1 MSSILTVEF
10 IPRDQDVY
18 DNVPCPK
25 PSKTYAPQWFK
36 DIPGSSLNVN
46 ETAMLKTV
54 KHCMPFV
61 DGMFSG
67 YTQELA
73 CDVLITNDGSDE
85 LSYSWK
91 GKFQPL
97 SSREDEGKDKNL
109 MPSTAEY
116 YHKDFHWNTFWEPKT
131 PDGYSTLY
139 YHPANRFDLPFTTMS
154 GIIDTDKW
162 SITGPL
168 PFLLK
173 KGFTGLIPAGTP
185 IYQMIFIKRE
195 SWESIKKE
203 YDSNFNEDMYNSIRK
218 SNDIGYKQLYWS
230 RKDYS

>member
-1 MSSILTVEF
+1 MIVEF
-10 IPRDQDVY
+10 IPRDGDVY
-18 DNVPCPK
+18 NHVPCPK
-25 PSKTYAPQWFK
+25 PSKSYSPDWFK
-36 DIPGSSLNVN
+36 EIPNKSLSLDEGVFW
-46 ETAMLKTV
+46 KTV
-54 KHCMPFV
+54 KHCMPFM

-73 CDVLITNDGSDE
+73 CDVTINNDGKDNI
-85 LSYSWK
+85 SYSWN
-91 GKFQPL
+91 GNFQPL
-97 SSREDEGKDKNL
+97 SSREDEGKDKNFIPESL
-109 MPSTAEY
+109 GY

-139 YHPANRFDLPFTTMS
+139 YHPVNRFDLPFTTMS
-154 GIIDTDKW
+154 GIIDTDQW

-173 KGFTGLIPAGTP
+173 KGFSGLIPAGTP

-203 YDSNFNEDMYNSIRK
+203 YDSTFNEEMYNSIRK
-218 SNDIGYKQLYWS
+218 SKGIGYKQLYWS
-230 RKDYS
+230 RKDYA

>member
-1 MSSILTVEF
+1 MDNSLVVEF
-10 IPRDQDVY
+10 IPRDAGVY
-18 DNVPCPK
+18 NSVPCPQ
-25 PSKTYAPQWFK
+25 PSKIYSPEWFK
-36 DIPGSSLNVN
+36 EIPNKSVGIDENLIW
-46 ETAMLKTV
+46 KTL
-54 KHCMPFV
+54 KHCMPFM

-73 CDVLITNDGSDE
+73 CDITIKNDGLDN
-85 LSYSWK
+85 LSYSWS
-91 GKFQPL
+91 GNFQPL
-97 SSREDEGKDKNL
+97 SSREDEGKDKNF
-109 MPSTAEY
+109 MPEALEY

-139 YHPANRFDLPFTTMS
+139 YHPSNRFDLPFTTMS

-173 KGFTGLIPAGTP
+173 RGFTGLIPAGTP
-185 IYQMIFIKRE
+185 IYQMIFIKRD

-203 YDSNFNEDMYNSIRK
+203 YDSNFNEEMYNSIRESK
-218 SNDIGYKQLYWS
+218 GVGYKQLYWS
-230 RKDYS
+230 RKEYS

>member
-1 MSSILTVEF
+1 MIVEF
-10 IPRDQDVY
+10 IPRDDDVY
-18 DNVPCPK
+18 NNVPCPK
-25 PSKTYAPQWFK
+25 PSKLYSPEWFK
-36 DIPGSSLNVN
+36 EIPGKSLNVS
-46 ETAMLKTV
+46 ETGVMKTL

-73 CDVLITNDGSDE
+73 CDVLIENDGLDN

-91 GKFQPL
+91 GNFQPL
-97 SSREDEGKDKNL
+97 SSREDEGKDKNFMSGTL
-109 MPSTAEY
+109 GY
-116 YHKDFHWNTFWEPKT
+116 YSKDFHWNTFWEPKT

-139 YHPANRFDLPFTTMS
+139 YHPSNRFDLPFTTMT

-173 KGFTGLIPAGTP
+173 QGFSGVIPAGTP

-195 SWESIKKE
+195 SWQSVKKE
-203 YDSNFNEDMYNSIRK
+203 YDLKFNDDMYGSIRK
-218 SNDIGYKQLYWS
+218 SHGVGYKQLYWS